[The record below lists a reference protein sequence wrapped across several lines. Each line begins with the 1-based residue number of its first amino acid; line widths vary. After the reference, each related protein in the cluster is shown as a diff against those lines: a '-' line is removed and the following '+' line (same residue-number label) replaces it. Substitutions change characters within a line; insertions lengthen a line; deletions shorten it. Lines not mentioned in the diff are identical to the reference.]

1 MNNKHFEF
9 TDEDFHIGC
18 RVLYRIRAIRDIP
31 EHGVEKGDLGGFVES
46 YDNLSDD
53 AWVFDDAKVY
63 GDARVSGYARV
74 LNNAAVY
81 GFARVFGN
89 AVVCDDAQVFDH
101 AKVYESARVCGNALV
116 EGAAVVYGYAYV
128 FDDAQVFGYA
138 ELFGAAKVGDRA
150 QIFEYAQVLGDVTVC
165 GNAQICGTAL
175 VRSIKDYAV
184 FKNFWSSGRHCTWTR
199 SNNMWKAGCFYGTGE
214 ELIRRAYKD
223 SDMSGK
229 LYECIVKAVN
239 EMNELLNEVE

>member
-9 TDEDFHIGC
+9 TDETINLGTL
-18 RVLYRIRAIRDIP
+18 VLHRIRATRDIP
-31 EHGVEKGDLGGFVES
+31 EYDVEKGDFGGFVES
-46 YDNLSDD
+46 YDNLNGN

-63 GDARVSGYARV
+63 GSAKVFENARVSGHATVYD
-74 LNNAAVY
+74 NAH
-81 GFARVFGN
+81 
-89 AVVCDDAQVFDH
+89 VFDH
-101 AKVYESARVCGNALV
+101 AIVSERARVCGNALV
-116 EGAAVVYGYAYV
+116 EEHAVVYGYAYV
-128 FDDAQVFGYA
+128 FDDAKVYGDAEVFGN
-138 ELFGAAKVGDRA
+138 AKVGDRA

-229 LYECIVKAVN
+229 MYECIVKAVN
-239 EMNELLNEVE
+239 EMNKLLKEGQ